1 MANKKKVEKK
11 LEARIKEL
19 EHLVAERDASIEN
32 LNAEIASLQ
41 AQFEAFETKQAKQMW
56 SRLLKP
62 AGVQEP
68 SDRAR
73 VLYIR
78 YREEGFEKRAAR
90 DAVNRKLV
98 EEFPEQHAKI
108 SSKATGVVS
117 FYEDDYMRKEILAD
131 LD

>member
-1 MANKKKVEKK
+1 MANKKKLEKQ

-19 EHLVAERDASIEN
+19 EQLVAEHDVVIEG
-32 LNAEIASLQ
+32 LNAEIASLK
-41 AQFEAFETKQAKQMW
+41 AEFEAFETKQAKQVW

-68 SDRAR
+68 PDRAR

-78 YREEGFEKRAAR
+78 YREEGFEKRASR
-90 DAVNRKLV
+90 DAVNRKLIK
-98 EEFPEQHAKI
+98 EFPDEFSKN
-108 SSKATGVVS
+108 SSKKSGAIA
-117 FYEDDYMRKEILAD
+117 FYDDDFMRKRILAD